1 LTQTYP
7 WTDHDTLRG
16 RMQDETPPTGHFI
29 RSPADCA
36 ARNSQQPGMTW
47 LGDQVQLTASG
58 ATDRPHRIPH
68 GATTPATTADDVVTA
83 QIHQPRDRLP
93 AVQRADTGVR
103 DAELSRASDR
113 HYQLNRRGP
122 VRGDDQRHRRQRFGL
137 LARLVIAARLVGG
150 SARSRAR

>member
-1 LTQTYP
+1 MRLRASAAADALPWRKAIPAVQTLRPVGIQTYP

-58 ATDRPHRIPH
+58 AADRPHRIPH

-83 QIHQPRDRLP
+83 GQCAATTSGTAASALAFSLAWSLRHGSSAEAPGRE
-93 AVQRADTGVR
+93 RAEEMYTTT
-103 DAELSRASDR
+103 
-113 HYQLNRRGP
+113 
-122 VRGDDQRHRRQRFGL
+122 
-137 LARLVIAARLVGG
+137 
-150 SARSRAR
+150 